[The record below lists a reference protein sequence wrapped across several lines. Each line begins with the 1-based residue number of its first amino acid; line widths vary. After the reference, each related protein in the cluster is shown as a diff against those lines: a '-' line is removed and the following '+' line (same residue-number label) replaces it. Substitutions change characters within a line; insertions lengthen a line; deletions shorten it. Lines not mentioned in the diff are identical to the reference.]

1 VRAKH
6 NKKRNTAF
14 LYETLVKQLTK
25 SIVARDDGQKR
36 KVLSIIKEFYGKGTI
51 LKRELE
57 CYQTLA
63 ESAALDVHTA
73 EKLLHETKVDRSRL
87 NTKMIF
93 DSQTNLIKKM
103 NTILASE
110 VWSNFIPN
118 YKSLASI
125 NAIFNQ
131 KTPAKK
137 RVLHEDTIIKSISS
151 VNPETSQMEPI
162 DNIVYRSFVE
172 KFNNHYGNLL
182 EEQKTLLNKYVASF
196 ADNGV
201 EFKLYLHEEVGRLKK
216 KIKASL
222 RLEEVKS
229 DDAMLKKTHKVI
241 DILESFKTQAP
252 TEEVVR
258 SVLKIQALAKEI
270 NSQ

>member
-1 VRAKH
+1 MRAKH

-25 SIVARDDGQKR
+25 SIVARDEQQKR
-36 KVLSIIKEFYGKGTI
+36 KILSIIKEFYGKGTI

-57 CYQTLA
+57 CYQTLVDPA
-63 ESAALDVHTA
+63 TVDVHTA

-93 DSQTNLIKKM
+93 DSQTSLIKKM
-103 NTILASE
+103 NTVLAPE
-110 VWSNFIPN
+110 VWNNFIPN

-137 RVLHEDTIIKSISS
+137 RVLYENTIIKSISS
-151 VNPETSQMEPI
+151 ANIGTEQMQPI